1 MTEEPTVSRASGDFY
16 IYAKSK
22 KTHRWSRRSAGA
34 EKSLKKEEVQHH
46 ISCDNIQ
53 KSAFQRKKMMK

>member
-46 ISCDNIQ
+46 ICL
-53 KSAFQRKKMMK
+53 SAEEDDEVVD